1 MMGSLPCGHLLSE
14 HPKSTGEGSRIAGPA
29 GAFKIADFADPA
41 DDLTHLTGT
50 AERHALE
57 ALVDAAYAVRIEGND
72 ITNFTE
78 SGDVFGGDVR
88 NVGSCGGFRH
98 RFHELLEA
106 RKA

>member
-14 HPKSTGEGSRIAGPA
+14 HPKATGEGSRIAGPA
-29 GAFKIADFADPA
+29 GAFKIADSADPA

-72 ITNFTE
+72 ITNFAE

-88 NVGSCGGFRH
+88 NVGSRGGCRH